1 VRQANRILVLEEGAL
16 IASGSHDELIA
27 SNPLYARFANI
38 QFST

>member
-1 VRQANRILVLEEGAL
+1 L